1 MIGDETVV
9 AAKKWCEV
17 GANWINNGAVK
28 LGLNYLDRAISVF
41 SENGELNWL
50 TFARHSKLDGLKR
63 SGWEEEAEAM
73 FDQVMRGYLQLG
85 DSYGQALLLSHLAEC
100 MASQGRRER
109 ALANLNLA
117 TAIADAD
124 GLRALKAHL
133 LSVRARISME
143 RQNLIVALRLF
154 REAEELLEQDGR
166 NMEAL
171 HLRFAVAESLVRLG
185 ERADAAAF
193 LEDLQTKLMRGRHY
207 REALEPLNLL
217 GKLYEESGSWDE
229 RDRITELLHLCG
241 QSIVQGDPAARAQ
254 TYTQPVVRLVTALPD
269 HPPSDDA
276 GEDGPEEARAENSE
290 ATEVFA

>member
-1 MIGDETVV
+1 MIGDETVA

-100 MASQGRRER
+100 MNSQGRQER

-117 TAIADAD
+117 TAIADKD

-133 LSVRARISME
+133 LSVRARIFME
-143 RQNLIVALRLF
+143 RKNLIAALRLF

-166 NMEAL
+166 EMEAL
-171 HLRFAVAESLVRLG
+171 HLRFSVAESLVRLG
-185 ERADAAAF
+185 EQADAAAF
-193 LEDLQTKLMRGRHY
+193 LEDLQTKLMRSRHF

-229 RDRITELLHLCG
+229 RERITELLHLCG
-241 QSIVQGDPAARAQ
+241 QSIVQGDPAERAH
-254 TYTQPVVRLVTALPD
+254 TYTQPVVHLVTALPD
-269 HPPSDDA
+269 HPPADEA
-276 GEDGPEEARAENSE
+276 GEDSPEDARAGDAE